1 MYVKYIYEGIPLRE
15 YCREHDISFSMVQS
29 RMFRYKQKH
38 PELSDNELVTYAME
52 EFKNRNYKYYYQ
64 GITLI
69 DYCKKNNRSYQV
81 VYGRI
86 LNKKYRRDGTP
97 ACIAAEILSLRY
109 FLMLSHRFIIIP
121 QKAEITSPAALRCR
135 G

>member
-52 EFKNRNYKYYYQ
+52 GFKNRNYKYYYQ
-64 GITLI
+64 RL
-69 DYCKKNNRSYQV
+69 
-81 VYGRI
+81 
-86 LNKKYRRDGTP
+86 
-97 ACIAAEILSLRY
+97 
-109 FLMLSHRFIIIP
+109 
-121 QKAEITSPAALRCR
+121 
-135 G
+135 